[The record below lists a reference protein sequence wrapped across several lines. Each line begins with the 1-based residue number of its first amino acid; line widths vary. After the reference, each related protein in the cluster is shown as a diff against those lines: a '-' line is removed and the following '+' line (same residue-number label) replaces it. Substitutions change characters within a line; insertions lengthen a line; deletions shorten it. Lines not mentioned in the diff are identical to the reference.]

1 MIITVEEVKV
11 VSELSSIPDEQLEL
25 MCEGI
30 EDFIRQYTNNNF
42 IVKNVTFNTPSVNGK
57 LETVSPLFK
66 VGDTVLI
73 SNSKYNNGVY
83 VLTANDGTLNKEL
96 FDDDNNK
103 ITLVKYPPAIKLGVV
118 KLLQYNAK
126 MDNKVGISSESLSR
140 HSVSYAQPSS
150 DSVGGYPSSL
160 MSFLKPYMKARF

>member
-1 MIITVEEVKV
+1 MIITIEELKK
-11 VSELSSIPDEQLEL
+11 VSELSNIPDEQLTV

-42 IVKNVTFNTPSVNGK
+42 IVKNVTFNAPSTDGK
-57 LETVSPLFK
+57 LETVSPLFN

-83 VLTANDGTLNKEL
+83 VLTAMDGTLDKEL
-96 FDDDNNK
+96 FDDDNK
-103 ITLVKYPPAIKLGVV
+103 VTLVKYPPAVKLGVI

-126 MDNKVGISSESLSR
+126 MDSKVGISSESLSR
-140 HSVSYAQPSS
+140 HSVSYAQPTN
-150 DSVGGYPSSL
+150 DSIGGYPSSL

>member
-1 MIITVEEVKV
+1 MIITVEELKA
-11 VSELSSIPDEQLEL
+11 VSELSSIPDEQLTV

-42 IVKNVTFNTPSVNGK
+42 TVKNVTFNTPSMNGK

-83 VLTANDGTLNKEL
+83 VLTATDGTLDKEL

-103 ITLVKYPPAIKLGVV
+103 ITLVKYPPSIKLGVV
-118 KLLQYNAK
+118 KLLQYNVK
-126 MDNKVGISSESLSR
+126 MDDKVGISSESLSR

-150 DSVGGYPSSL
+150 DSIGGYPASM
-160 MSFLKPYMKARF
+160 MSFLKPFMKARF

>member
-1 MIITVEEVKV
+1 MIITVEELKA
-11 VSELSSIPDEQLEL
+11 VSELSSIPDEQLAM

-42 IVKNVTFNTPSVNGK
+42 IVKNVTFNTPSLNSK
-57 LETVSPLFK
+57 LDTVSPLFN

-83 VLTANDGTLNKEL
+83 VINDLDGTLDKEL

-103 ITLVKYPPAIKLGVV
+103 VTLVKYPPSIKLGVV

-126 MDNKVGISSESLSR
+126 MDSKVGISSESLSR
-140 HSVSYAQPSS
+140 HSVSYAQPTS
-150 DSVGGYPSSL
+150 DSIGGYPASM

>member
-1 MIITVEEVKV
+1 MIITVEELKA
-11 VSELSSIPDEQLEL
+11 VSELSSIPDEQLTV

-42 IVKNVTFNTPSVNGK
+42 TVKNVTFNTPSVDGK
-57 LETVSPLFK
+57 LETVSPLIK

-83 VLTANDGTLNKEL
+83 VLTATDGTLDKEL

-103 ITLVKYPPAIKLGVV
+103 ITLVKYPPSIKLGVV

-126 MDNKVGISSESLSR
+126 MDDKVGISSESLSR

-150 DSVGGYPSSL
+150 DSIGGYPASM
-160 MSFLKPYMKARF
+160 MSFLKPFMKARF

>member
-1 MIITVEEVKV
+1 MIITIEELKK
-11 VSELSSIPDEQLEL
+11 VSELSNIPDEQLTV

-42 IVKNVTFNTPSVNGK
+42 TVKNVTFNTPSMDGK
-57 LETVSPLFK
+57 LETVSPLFN

-83 VLTANDGTLNKEL
+83 VINDLDGTLDKEL
-96 FDDDNNK
+96 FDDENNK

-126 MDNKVGISSESLSR
+126 MDDKVGISSESLSR
-140 HSVSYAQPSS
+140 HSVSYAQPSN
-150 DSVGGYPSSL
+150 DSVGGYPASL

>member
-1 MIITVEEVKV
+1 MIITVEELKQ
-11 VSELSSIPDEQLEL
+11 VSELSNIPDEQLTV

-42 IVKNVTFNTPSVNGK
+42 IIKNVTFNTPSLNGK
-57 LETVSPLFK
+57 LDTVSPLFK

-83 VLTANDGTLNKEL
+83 VINDLDGTLDKEL

-103 ITLVKYPPAIKLGVV
+103 VTLVKYPHAIKLGVV

-126 MDNKVGISSESLSR
+126 MDSKVGISSESLSR
-140 HSVSYAQPSS
+140 HSVSYAQPTS
-150 DSVGGYPSSL
+150 DSIGGYPASM

>member
-1 MIITVEEVKV
+1 MIITVEELKV

>member
-1 MIITVEEVKV
+1 MIITVEELKQ
-11 VSELSSIPDEQLEL
+11 VSELSNIPDEQLTV

-42 IVKNVTFNTPSVNGK
+42 TVKNVTFNTPSLNGK
-57 LETVSPLFK
+57 LDTVSPLFK

-83 VLTANDGTLNKEL
+83 VINDLDGTLDKEL
-96 FDDDNNK
+96 FDDENNK
-103 ITLVKYPPAIKLGVV
+103 VTLVKYPPAIKLGVV

-126 MDNKVGISSESLSR
+126 MDSKVGISSESLSR
-140 HSVSYAQPSS
+140 HSVSYAQPTS
-150 DSVGGYPSSL
+150 DSIGGYPASM

>member
-1 MIITVEEVKV
+1 MIITVEELATVN
-11 VSELSSIPDEQLEL
+11 ELSDIPVEQLTI

-42 IVKNVTFNTPSVNGK
+42 TVKNVTFNTPSKDGK

-73 SNSKYNNGVY
+73 SKSKYNNGVY
-83 VLTANDGTLNKEL
+83 TLNDIEGTLDKEL

-103 ITLVKYPPAIKLGVV
+103 VTLVKYPNAVKFGVI
-118 KLLQYNAK
+118 KLLQYNVK
-126 MDNKVGISSESLSR
+126 MDVKIGISSETLSR

-150 DSVGGYPSSL
+150 DSIGGYPSYL

>member
-1 MIITVEEVKV
+1 MIITVEELKA
-11 VSELSSIPDEQLEL
+11 VSELSSIPDEQLTV

-42 IVKNVTFNTPSVNGK
+42 TVKNVTFNTPSMNGK

-83 VLTANDGTLNKEL
+83 VLTANDGTLDKEL

-103 ITLVKYPPAIKLGVV
+103 ITLVKYPPSIKLGVV
-118 KLLQYNAK
+118 KLLQYNVK
-126 MDNKVGISSESLSR
+126 MDDKVGISSESLSR

-150 DSVGGYPSSL
+150 DSIGGYPASM
-160 MSFLKPYMKARF
+160 MSFLKPFMKARF

>member
-1 MIITVEEVKV
+1 MIITVEELKK
-11 VSELSSIPDEQLEL
+11 VSELSNIPDEQLTI

-42 IVKNVTFNTPSVNGK
+42 IIKNVTFNTPSMDGK
-57 LETVSPLFK
+57 LETVSPLFN

-83 VLTANDGTLNKEL
+83 VLTAMDGTLDKEL
-96 FDDDNNK
+96 LDDDNK
-103 ITLVKYPPAIKLGVV
+103 VTLVKYPPAVKLGVI

-126 MDNKVGISSESLSR
+126 MDSKVGISSESLSR
-140 HSVSYAQPSS
+140 HSVSYAQPTN
-150 DSVGGYPSSL
+150 DSIGGYPSSL

>member
-1 MIITVEEVKV
+1 MIITVEELKA

-25 MCEGI
+25 MSEGI

-42 IVKNVTFNTPSVNGK
+42 TVKNVTFNTPSMNGK
-57 LETVSPLFK
+57 LETVSPIIK

-83 VLTANDGTLNKEL
+83 VLTANDGTLDKEL
-96 FDDDNNK
+96 FDDENNK
-103 ITLVKYPPAIKLGVV
+103 ITLVKYPPSIKLGVV

-126 MDNKVGISSESLSR
+126 MDDKVGISSESLSR

-150 DSVGGYPSSL
+150 DSIGGYPASM
-160 MSFLKPYMKARF
+160 MSFLKPFMKARF

>member
-1 MIITVEEVKV
+1 MIITVEELATVNG
-11 VSELSSIPDEQLEL
+11 LSDIPVEQLTI

-42 IVKNVTFNTPSVNGK
+42 TVKNVTFNTPSKDGK

-73 SNSKYNNGVY
+73 SKSKYNNGVY
-83 VLTANDGTLNKEL
+83 TLNDIEGTLDKEL

-103 ITLVKYPPAIKLGVV
+103 VTLVKYPNAVKFGVI
-118 KLLQYNAK
+118 KLLQYNVK
-126 MDNKVGISSESLSR
+126 MDVKIGISSETLSR

-150 DSVGGYPSSL
+150 DSIGGYPSYL

>member
-1 MIITVEEVKV
+1 MIITVEELKT
-11 VSELSSIPDEQLEL
+11 VSELSNIPDEQLEL
-25 MCEGI
+25 MSEGI

-42 IVKNVTFNTPSVNGK
+42 IVKNVTFNTPSMNGK

-83 VLTANDGTLNKEL
+83 VLTAMDGTLDKEL
-96 FDDDNNK
+96 FDDENNK
-103 ITLVKYPPAIKLGVV
+103 VTLVKYPPAVKLGVV
-118 KLLQYNAK
+118 KLLKYNVK
-126 MDNKVGISSESLSR
+126 MDDKVGISSESLSR

-150 DSVGGYPSSL
+150 DSIGGYPSSL
-160 MSFLKPYMKARF
+160 MSFLKPFMKARF

>member
-1 MIITVEEVKV
+1 MIITVEELKT
-11 VSELSSIPDEQLEL
+11 VSELSNIPDEQLEL
-25 MCEGI
+25 MSEGI

-42 IVKNVTFNTPSVNGK
+42 IVKNVTFNTPSSEGK
-57 LETVSPLFK
+57 LATVSPIFNI
-66 VGDTVLI
+66 GDTLLI

-83 VLTANDGTLNKEL
+83 VLTSNDGTLNKEL

-126 MDNKVGISSESLSR
+126 MDSKVGISSESLSR
-140 HSVSYAQPSS
+140 HSISYAQPAS
-150 DSVGGYPSSL
+150 DSIGGYPASM
-160 MSFLKPYMKARF
+160 MSFLKPFMKARF

>member
-1 MIITVEEVKV
+1 MIITVEELKQ
-11 VSELSSIPDEQLEL
+11 VSELSSISDEQLTV

-42 IVKNVTFNTPSVNGK
+42 INKNVTFNTPSLNGK
-57 LETVSPLFK
+57 LDTVSPPFK

-83 VLTANDGTLNKEL
+83 VINDLDGTLDKEL

-103 ITLVKYPPAIKLGVV
+103 VTLVKYPPAIKLGVV

-126 MDNKVGISSESLSR
+126 MDSKVGISSESLSR
-140 HSVSYAQPSS
+140 HSVSYAQPTS
-150 DSVGGYPSSL
+150 DSICGYPASM

>member
-1 MIITVEEVKV
+1 MIITIEELKKV
-11 VSELSSIPDEQLEL
+11 SDLSNIPDEQLTM

-30 EDFIRQYTNNNF
+30 ENFIRQYTNNNF
-42 IVKNVTFNTPSVNGK
+42 IVKNVTFNTPSMDGK
-57 LETVSPLFK
+57 LETVPPLFK

-83 VLTANDGTLNKEL
+83 VINDLDGTLDKEL
-96 FDDDNNK
+96 FDDENNK
-103 ITLVKYPPAIKLGVV
+103 VTLVKYPPSIKLGVV

-150 DSVGGYPSSL
+150 DSIGGYPSSL

>member
-1 MIITVEEVKV
+1 MIITIEELKK
-11 VSELSSIPDEQLEL
+11 VSELSNIPDEQLTI

-42 IVKNVTFNTPSVNGK
+42 IVKNVTFNTPSLNGK
-57 LETVSPLFK
+57 LDTVSPLFK

-83 VLTANDGTLNKEL
+83 VINDLDGTLDKEL

-103 ITLVKYPPAIKLGVV
+103 VTLVKYPPAIKLGVV

-126 MDNKVGISSESLSR
+126 MDRKVGISSESLSR
-140 HSVSYAQPSS
+140 HSVSYAQPTS
-150 DSVGGYPSSL
+150 DSIGGYPASM